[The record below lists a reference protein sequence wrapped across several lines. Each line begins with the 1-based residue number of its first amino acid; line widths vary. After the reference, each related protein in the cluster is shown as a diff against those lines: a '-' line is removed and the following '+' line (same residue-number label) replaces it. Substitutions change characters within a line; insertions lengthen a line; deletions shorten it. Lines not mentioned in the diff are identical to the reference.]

1 MKIHAITIIALLSFP
16 IITHSALQEREY
28 NTWYSKD
35 AILYDMTQTS
45 DGFPVMLSISQPGRS
60 GANMVV
66 SYLSEGACVDS
77 SRALNVN
84 GKDIPAKYSCVPV
97 GKNKIEHFAVK
108 NAEQVNE
115 MVNRLNSDFTL
126 LLQNDIKVWAA
137 NIKSPK
143 YGVAPRF

>member
-1 MKIHAITIIALLSFP
+1 
-16 IITHSALQEREY
+16 
-28 NTWYSKD
+28 
-35 AILYDMTQTS
+35 
-45 DGFPVMLSISQPGRS
+45 MLSISQPGRS

-77 SRALNVN
+77 RRVLNVN

-115 MVNRLNSDFTL
+115 MVSRLNSDFTL